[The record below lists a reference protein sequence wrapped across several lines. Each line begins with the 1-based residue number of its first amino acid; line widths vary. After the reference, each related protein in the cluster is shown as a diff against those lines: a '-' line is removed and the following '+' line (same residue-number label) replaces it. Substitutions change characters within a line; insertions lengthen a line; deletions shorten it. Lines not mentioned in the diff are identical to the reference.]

1 MSSLPE
7 WMQEASPEHMPVFAA
22 VCALRIE
29 GTRRD
34 TAGLWCAGDR
44 TDRAGPPTSGLHP
57 PRRAWARTAGEGR
70 GACRPPQG
78 RALERAGPHAA
89 RARSVRPGRGGYGP
103 WAPTEPGAAGRRDRE
118 HVHKGASRGL
128 LLAGTKGCSA
138 ATRQQILASRRSPS
152 HWRGRRGVSLSFH
165 LRALAHQRRRY
176 GTGRCGAG

>member
-57 PRRAWARTAGEGR
+57 LGGR
-70 GACRPPQG
+70 G
-78 RALERAGPHAA
+78 RAPRAKAEAHAA
-89 RARSVRPGRGGYGP
+89 RRRAGHLKGRARTRPGRGGYGP